1 MSSNSDISTKVS
13 LETRLRD
20 IIAGTEKHSPNG
32 TFTFGGATYTAAV
45 LGQLFQG
52 LIDALDASDAARAT
66 WEDAVKKAHDM
77 TASVTPVL
85 RGYSSFLIA
94 ANGNAS
100 SVLAD
105 YGLAPRKARAPLTSA
120 QEAAAAAKRKATRAA
135 RHTMGAVQKKAVKG
149 DVTGV
154 VVTPVVAPPP
164 TVAPP
169 TPAPAPAPTPVGSTT
184 GGATP
189 ATTTTHST

>member
-1 MSSNSDISTKVS
+1 MSNSKIVSKAS
-13 LETRLRD
+13 LEARLRD
-20 IIAGTEKHSPNG
+20 IIAGTQKHEPNG
-32 TFTFGGATYTAAV
+32 SFTFGGSTYTAAA

-66 WEDAVKKAHDM
+66 WDDAVKKANAM
-77 TASVTPVL
+77 RASVTPVL
-85 RGYSSFLIA
+85 RGYVNFLIA

-120 QEAAAAAKRKATRAA
+120 QAAAAAAKRVATRAA
-135 RHTMGAVQKKAVKG
+135 RHTMGTVQKKAVKG

-154 VVTPVVAPPP
+154 VVTPVVSPPVPTAAP
-164 TVAPP
+164 T
-169 TPAPAPAPTPVGSTT
+169 APASSTASGAAPGTTP
-184 GGATP
+184 
-189 ATTTTHST
+189 HST